1 MAVVL
6 ARERFERTL
15 DALVLTHPRTLASAI
30 CGLYNFLQRD
40 DGAMGKLALLCIVVL
55 KQWRPCRRSETC
67 IALGYASR

>member
-6 ARERFERTL
+6 ARERFERMP

-40 DGAMGKLALLCIVVL
+40 DGAMGKLALLCIV
-55 KQWRPCRRSETC
+55 C
-67 IALGYASR
+67 